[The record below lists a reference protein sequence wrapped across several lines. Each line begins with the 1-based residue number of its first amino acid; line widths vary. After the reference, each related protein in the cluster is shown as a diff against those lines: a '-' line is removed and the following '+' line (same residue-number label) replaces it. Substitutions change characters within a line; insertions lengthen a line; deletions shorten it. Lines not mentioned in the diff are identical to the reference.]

1 MNEHTIEHDTKT
13 HRNKEKYEKKHAPKP
28 QQKKEN
34 SQLELPILYRE
45 KLPMALVDHMR
56 QYDTRNQSIIKYD
69 RYIK

>member
-1 MNEHTIEHDTKT
+1 MKILFNMTQKHIETK
-13 HRNKEKYEKKHAPKP
+13 RNMRKTCTQTP
-28 QQKKEN
+28 KKEN

-69 RYIK
+69 RYRK